1 MVIRKWVGKS
11 IKRREDP
18 RLLTGKGNFL
28 DDIKLQ
34 DMSYAA
40 FLRTPYAHAKI
51 KHLDASRVLERP
63 GVLTVLTGEELVRT
77 SEPQPGRAVMEKVK
91 EYPLAV
97 EKTTYQGQPLAAV
110 VATTRGLAEDAL
122 DYFDVEYEPLE
133 VVVDPEEAASGK
145 GPVIVDELGSNVA
158 WHGLL
163 QYGDPEDDFRNA
175 DLTVKDKFRV
185 PRYSSTALETNGCV
199 ASYDPVSGMLTV
211 WSNAQTIQGIPWLS
225 KATKIPPSKIRIIIG
240 DLGGGFG
247 TRHVSRE
254 LMVLLSLLSIKTGKP
269 VKYVEDRKEMMT
281 STGNQSHG
289 GIYEIELALKKDGTF
304 LALRLKDITDEGGS
318 PSGAGQWFAIKL
330 TNITG
335 LYSIRS
341 VYYEGY
347 SVLTNLAIAGSD
359 RGLGKPHMAFMLER
373 LVDLAAKKLNLNP
386 VEIRLRNFV
395 HADQMPYTT
404 PSGNIIDGGD
414 FAATLRKALEM
425 VNYDYWVKE
434 REEAKREG
442 RLLGIGVACN
452 VDPGGHNP
460 GREVLLGGDPKAIT
474 HRVAGAV
481 VRVDPLGKVAV
492 IRSAVNMGTAHETS
506 LAQVIADEL
515 GVSYDDVNVV
525 PLLDTY
531 SSPWTTSSGTAGD
544 LYSSIY
550 LGAAVAAARKVR
562 EKMTRIAADM
572 LDARPDSLEFVDGK
586 AFVKDAPQRSV
597 SVKDIASAAYH
608 NMVGSPVLPEGVEM
622 GLHES
627 AYFYAPH
634 AHPPDEKNRISCH
647 YTYGNQVHVAVVE
660 VDRETGK
667 LNILKY
673 VVAHDS
679 GTIINPLI
687 IDGQVHGHVSHFIS
701 IALGEQYI
709 YDRDGQLLTSTF
721 ADYFKPTA
729 VDSVNVEVGHLE
741 APSTWAPIGAKAV
754 GEGPTI
760 PVLPAIANAVD
771 DALAAYG
778 VKITEIPLT
787 PEKMWSLLR
796 QGGAKQLDTSSKT
809 RAED

>member
-1 MVIRKWVGKS
+1 MVVRKWVGKS

-18 RLLTGKGNFL
+18 RFLTGKGTFV
-28 DDIKLQ
+28 DDFRLQ
-34 DMSYAA
+34 DMCYAA
-40 FLRTPYAHAKI
+40 FLRSPYAHAKI
-51 KHLDASRVLERP
+51 RRLDVSRVLERP
-63 GVLTVLTGEELVRT
+63 GVLTVISGEELVHI

-97 EKTTYQGQPLAAV
+97 EKVGYQGQPLAAV

-122 DYFDVEYEPLE
+122 DDFDVEYEPLE
-133 VVVDPEEAASGK
+133 VIVDPEEAASGN
-145 GPVIVDELGSNVA
+145 GPLIMEELGSNVA
-158 WHGLL
+158 WHGVL
-163 QYGDPEDDFRNA
+163 QYGEPDEDFAEA
-175 DLTVKDKFRV
+175 DLVVEEKFKI
-185 PRYSSTALETNGCV
+185 PRYSSTALEPNGCV
-199 ASYDPVSGMLTV
+199 ASYDHVSDMLTV

-225 KATKIPPSKIRIIIG
+225 RATKIPPSRIRIIIG

-254 LMVLLSLLSIKTGKP
+254 LMVLTALLSIKTGRP
-269 VKYVEDRKEMMT
+269 VKYVEDRKEMMI

-289 GIYEIELALKKDGTF
+289 GIYELKLALRKDGTF
-304 LALRLKDITDEGGS
+304 LALRLKDITDEGAS

-335 LYSIRS
+335 LYKIKS

-347 SVLTNLAIAGSD
+347 SVLTNLSVAGSD

-373 LVDLAAKKLNLNP
+373 LVDLAAKKLNMDP
-386 VEIRLRNFV
+386 VEIRLKNFV
-395 HADQMPYTT
+395 QPDQMPYTT

-414 FAATLRKALEM
+414 FTATFRKALEM
-425 VNYDYWVKE
+425 VNYKHWMRE
-434 REEAKREG
+434 REKARHEG
-442 RLLGIGVACN
+442 RLLGIGIACN

-492 IRSAVNMGTAHETS
+492 LRSAVNMGTAHETS
-506 LAQVIADEL
+506 LAQVMADEL
-515 GVSYDDVNVV
+515 GVNYDDVYVV

-550 LGAAVAAARKVR
+550 LGAAVTAARKVR
-562 EKMTRIAADM
+562 EKMARIAASM
-572 LDARPDSLEFVDGK
+572 LDTSLEEIEFVDGK
-586 AFVKDAPQRSV
+586 AFVKDSPQRSV
-597 SVKDIASAAYH
+597 AVKDIASAAYH
-608 NMVGSPVLPEGVEM
+608 NVVGSPLLPEGVDL
-622 GLHES
+622 GLHEA
-627 AYFYAPH
+627 AYFYAPQ

-647 YTYGNQVHVAVVE
+647 YTYGNQTHVAVVE
-660 VDRETGK
+660 VDRDTGRI
-667 LNILKY
+667 NILKY
-673 VVAHDS
+673 LVAHDS
-679 GTIINPLI
+679 GTIINPMT

-701 IALGEQYI
+701 VALGEQYV
-709 YDRDGQLLTSTF
+709 YDEEGQLLTSTF

-729 VDSVNVEVGHLE
+729 VDSIDVDVVHLE
-741 APSTWAPIGAKAV
+741 TPSTWAPIGAKAV

-760 PVLPAIANAVD
+760 PVMPAIASAVE
-771 DALAAYG
+771 DALAAYN
-778 VKITEIPLT
+778 VMVTEIPIT
-787 PEKMWSLLR
+787 SEKVWSWIHR
-796 QGGAKQLDTSSKT
+796 G
-809 RAED
+809 E